1 MQLPASPPRAAA
13 SAAKALPRAV
23 VVLGI
28 VSFFADVSSEIA
40 YPLIPIFLTTVLG
53 APVWAVG
60 LIEGVAESTASLT
73 KVASGWWSDRIG
85 RRMPLVVAGYAL
97 AALGKAL
104 LALAG
109 SWPLVFGA
117 RFVDRFGKGVRGA
130 PRDALLADVTT
141 ADQRGRAFGLHRTM
155 DTAGAVVGPLLAL
168 ALVALFDDRLRLVF
182 LVATVPG
189 VLAVVALA
197 FVREPAR
204 AVAPPSAEVTAT
216 IATPATPTA
225 PPAGRSPLDRRLV
238 LFFAAT
244 LLFALGN
251 SSDVFILLR
260 AKDLGL
266 STTLVVL
273 AYVVYNFVYMSG
285 AYPLGAL
292 SDRIGR
298 RGIFVAGL
306 AMFAVVYLGFALI
319 EDSRFVWPL
328 LALYGL
334 YMAATDGIGKAL
346 VSDLAPADR
355 RGAVLGLYGTITGVS
370 TLVAS
375 VLAGQ
380 LWDHVSVQAPF
391 FLAAGGA
398 LAAIALLLLVGGR
411 PARVEVPSG

>member
-1 MQLPASPPRAAA
+1 MQQPTSPPRAAA
-13 SAAKALPRAV
+13 TAAKALPRAV
-23 VVLGI
+23 IVLGI

-40 YPLIPIFLTTVLG
+40 YPLIPLFLTGVLRTPI
-53 APVWAVG
+53 AAVG
-60 LIEGVAESTASLT
+60 LIEGVAESTASLL

-97 AALGKAL
+97 AALGKVL
-104 LALAG
+104 LAFAG
-109 SWPLVFGA
+109 SWPMVFGA

-130 PRDALLADVTT
+130 PRDALLADVTEP
-141 ADQRGRAFGLHRTM
+141 DQRGRAFGLHRAM

-182 LVATVPG
+182 LVAAVPG

-197 FVREPAR
+197 FVHEPAR
-204 AVAPPSAEVTAT
+204 TPPARPAAPP
-216 IATPATPTA
+216 PTA
-225 PPAGRSPLDRRLV
+225 DSTAAPAAVRSRLDRRLV

-244 LLFALGN
+244 LVFALGN

-273 AYVVYNFVYMSG
+273 VYVVYNFVYMSA
-285 AYPLGAL
+285 AYPIGTL

-306 AMFAVVYLGFALI
+306 LTFATVYLGLALVR
-319 EDSRFVWPL
+319 EAWLVWPL
-328 LALYGL
+328 FAMYGL
-334 YMAATDGIGKAL
+334 YMAATDGVGKAL
-346 VSDLAPADR
+346 ISDLAPADR

-370 TLVAS
+370 TLGAS
-375 VLAGQ
+375 
-380 LWDHVSVQAPF
+380 
-391 FLAAGGA
+391 LAAGLLWDFVGVPAPFLLGAFGA
-398 LAAIALLLLVGGR
+398 LAAAVLLLVGGR
-411 PARVEVPSG
+411 NAASVGLASR

>member
-1 MQLPASPPRAAA
+1 MAAR
-13 SAAKALPRAV
+13 ALPRAV
-23 VVLGI
+23 IVLGI

-40 YPLIPIFLTTVLG
+40 YPLIPIFLTSVLG

-60 LIEGVAESTASLT
+60 LIEGVAESTASLM

-189 VLAVVALA
+189 VLAVLALA

-204 AVAPPSAEVTAT
+204 AVATPSAEVTAAIGT
-216 IATPATPTA
+216 PATLATPTA

-238 LFFAAT
+238 LFVAAT

-328 LALYGL
+328 FALYGL

-411 PARVEVPSG
+411 PARVEVTSR